1 MELYY
6 GICRIEKPSNLKA
19 STDYLT
25 SIGTASSPSTLK
37 TSISTTKYFMIRLK
51 GDGWTTIGSQ
61 DSSNFL
67 FNKKAS
73 KYPEYTCP
81 KSGKYAVPPYY
92 TNFKAERLAT
102 WNTNDRNNYIKWFNA
117 TYNNGKDPWNWDE
130 YQVHH
135 IRPLSWGGLSDYG
148 NLVPLKKTI
157 HPTWTTWWLSY

>member
-92 TNFKAERLAT
+92 TNFKAEVLDT
-102 WNTNDRNNYIKWFNA
+102 WTSAKRDKYRKWFA
-117 TYNNGKDPWNWDE
+117 DTYNGGVKPWDWSE
-130 YQVHH
+130 YNVHH
-135 IRPLSWGGLSDYG
+135 IRPLQYGGLSDNG
-148 NLVPLKKTI
+148 NLIPVKIALHKSYN
-157 HPTWTTWWLSY
+157 TWWGNY